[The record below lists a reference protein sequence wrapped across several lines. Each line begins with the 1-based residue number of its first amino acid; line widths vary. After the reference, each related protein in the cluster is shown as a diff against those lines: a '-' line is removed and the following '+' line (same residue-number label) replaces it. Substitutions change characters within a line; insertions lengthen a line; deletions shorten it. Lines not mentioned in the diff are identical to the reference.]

1 VTGGRAEAASDW
13 VEAARGRCDVQA
25 LEGLWAAV
33 PEPMR
38 LRCFAESSVPPQYAG
53 AFCHDGT
60 WRTGVDLAGLPEPM
74 RREVAWCVFRII
86 ELGGKIP
93 TPALSMLVH
102 RLGEVITDRAGQAP
116 TSLLELSGRDWCQQI
131 AHAVHR
137 RVGRLPATTTMNNIR
152 WLLTRMMRLLVIALD
167 TDPWWHRDQ
176 WNPVEDSRIPLRDHE
191 PMGRYTV
198 RFDRIGTQWLRR
210 GLQWHCKVGLDT
222 GMLSW
227 STVHRRIVAVNEFD
241 AFLRGRQADGPRL
254 AADAAGVRALML
266 EFLGHLRARGVIRGR
281 RAGQRLSLASV
292 QRLASDVEQF
302 YLFMADNKDAA
313 AAALAEPGW
322 LQLGPQHT
330 GFYRRGEMPGKPQP
344 HLEGQV
350 IEADAMTQI
359 MARLDLLGTAVEHG
373 GFGDEQAMRIT
384 MLVALLGRRIS
395 EICLLDRDPL
405 LPLLPTATA
414 ADSRPDPVGESDD
427 QAPVAKLRY
436 QQTKIDGAP
445 NTILVHTEVV
455 AIIREQQEWAQRY
468 FAEHGAP
475 GKTPKYLFLA
485 TKMNRNGD
493 RPYTDRT
500 LRQLLTELATRL
512 DVRDSTGALVD
523 FNRTHRFRHTVA
535 TNLLNAGVPLH
546 VVQRYLGHLTP
557 TMSMTYAQT
566 LASTAEAEFLRYRK
580 ITADARDLT
589 IDPQDLYD
597 MLELDRRTD
606 RILPNGWCLLPP
618 RQVCMKGNA
627 CLTCD
632 KFATDATFLPEL
644 RTQQA
649 RTGKLIEDRRAA
661 FQARTGQ
668 EMGEDNIWLAGRR
681 QEQHALGRIIVTLEH
696 TRLAD
701 GTVQAV
707 RGAGAA
713 ARIDAITEHQDNN

>member
-1 VTGGRAEAASDW
+1 MTGGRAEAASDW
-13 VEAARGRCDVQA
+13 VEAARGRCDARA

-33 PEPMR
+33 PESMR

-102 RLGEVITDRAGQAP
+102 RLGEVITDHAGQAP
-116 TSLLELSGRDWCQQI
+116 TSLLELSGRDWCQRI

-137 RVGRLPATTTMNNIR
+137 RVGRLPAATTMNNIR
-152 WLLTRMMRLLVIALD
+152 CLLTRMMRLLVIALD
-167 TDPWWHRDQ
+167 TGPWWHRDQ

-222 GMLSW
+222 GTVSW

-241 AFLRGRQADGPRL
+241 AFLRERQADGPVL

-266 EFLGHLRARGVIRGR
+266 EFLGHLRVREVIRGR

-292 QRLASDVEQF
+292 GRVASDVEQF
-302 YLFMADNKDAA
+302 YLFMADNKDTA

-322 LQLGPQHT
+322 LRLGPWHT
-330 GFYRRGEMPGKPQP
+330 GFYRRGELPRKPQP
-344 HLEGQV
+344 QLEGQV

-384 MLVALLGRRIS
+384 LLVALLGRRIS

-414 ADSRPDPVGESDD
+414 ADSRPDPVGESDA

-455 AIIREQQEWAQRY
+455 AIIREQQQWARRY

-535 TNLLNAGVPLH
+535 TNLLNAGW
-546 VVQRYLGHLTP
+546 
-557 TMSMTYAQT
+557 
-566 LASTAEAEFLRYRK
+566 
-580 ITADARDLT
+580 I
-589 IDPQDLYD
+589 
-597 MLELDRRTD
+597 
-606 RILPNGWCLLPP
+606 PP
-618 RQVCMKGNA
+618 GFVE
-627 CLTCD
+627 T
-632 KFATDATFLPEL
+632 
-644 RTQQA
+644 
-649 RTGKLIEDRRAA
+649 
-661 FQARTGQ
+661 
-668 EMGEDNIWLAGRR
+668 
-681 QEQHALGRIIVTLEH
+681 
-696 TRLAD
+696 
-701 GTVQAV
+701 
-707 RGAGAA
+707 
-713 ARIDAITEHQDNN
+713 